1 MTRHYGMDWLRIG
14 AFALLMLDLFLDNS
28 RRIIT
33 HTLAL
38 VVMTDP
44 DQRTLPLWLQ
54 GLVEANRATDW
65 GVVMAGAA
73 LIAVPVIVF
82 FLLVQSRMTA
92 GLVAGAVKG

>member
-1 MTRHYGMDWLRIG
+1 MYG
-14 AFALLMLDLFLDNS
+14 FLQSWNEY
-28 RRIIT
+28 
-33 HTLAL
+33 TLAL

-44 DQRTLPLWLQ
+44 EQRTLPLWLQ

-82 FLLVQSRMTA
+82 FLLVQGRMTA